1 MTGTG
6 RSMTES
12 DREAFVRRYGGI
24 YEHSPW
30 VAEETWPLAIG
41 MPTGELPAL
50 FARVVDSADRQ
61 RQLTLILAHPDLAG
75 RAAIG
80 GELTEASTVEQ
91 ASARLDQ
98 CTPAEYREFRELNHA
113 YREKFGFP
121 FVMAVRNRSR
131 TEILAAFRS
140 RLDNT
145 VDEEFGTA
153 LEEIHKIARM
163 RFEAL

>member
-1 MTGTG
+1 
-6 RSMTES
+6 MTES

-30 VAEETWPLAIG
+30 VADEAWPRAVG
-41 MPTGELPAL
+41 MPAGELPGL
-50 FARVVDSADRQ
+50 FASVVDSADGAR
-61 RQLTLILAHPDLAG
+61 RLALIRAHPDLAG

-80 GELTEASTVEQ
+80 GELTEASTAEQ

-98 CTPAEYREFRELNHA
+98 CTPEEYREFQRLNHA

-131 TEILAAFRS
+131 PEILAAFRS
-140 RLDNT
+140 RLDSS
-145 VDEEFGTA
+145 VEEEFRTA